1 MYLFMSGPMSLIAFL
16 EILVMYF
23 SNYLP
28 ELVHHG
34 MVCMLCCITGLLVMQ
49 VLSI

>member
-1 MYLFMSGPMSLIAFL
+1 MSGRMSLKAFL
-16 EILVMYF
+16 EILVLYF
-23 SNYLP
+23 TNFLP

-34 MVCMLCCITGLLVMQ
+34 MVSMLCCITGLLVMQ